1 MTYPDELQQYEDRIA
16 RRNRVL
22 NRIIILCF
30 VLIVLT
36 LLAFITAI
44 GWYVN
49 ARQKALPARKVG
61 YTKIGFGRGV
71 TANGDT
77 VRVFEYATRRMYDSR

>member
-1 MTYPDELQQYEDRIA
+1 MTYPDELQQYEDRMA

-22 NRIIILCF
+22 NRIIVLCF

-49 ARQKALPARKVG
+49 AQQEHVRETEGDPIVKV
-61 YTKIGFGRGV
+61 FD
-71 TANGDT
+71 ANK
-77 VRVFEYATRRMYDSR
+77 RLI

>member
-1 MTYPDELQQYEDRIA
+1 MTYSDELQQYEDRMT
-16 RRNRVL
+16 RRNRRL
-22 NRIIILCF
+22 NCLIVLCF

-49 ARQKALPARKVG
+49 AHQEH
-61 YTKIGFGRGV
+61 
-71 TANGDT
+71 
-77 VRVFEYATRRMYDSR
+77 VRETGSDLIVNTTHYVYNHPE

>member
-1 MTYPDELQQYEDRIA
+1 MTYPDELQQYEDRMA
-16 RRNRVL
+16 RRNRVI
-22 NRIIILCF
+22 NRIIVLCF

-49 ARQKALPARKVG
+49 AQHREPTVHKTESGSNKVEH
-61 YTKIGFGRGV
+61 TSR
-71 TANGDT
+71 
-77 VRVFEYATRRMYDSR
+77 RRMYDGR